1 VSRLEH
7 PAVQRVR
14 AALREKESRAEVIEL
29 ATTART
35 AEDAAR
41 SLGVEVGAIVKSLVF
56 LIEGA
61 PVMALVAGD
70 RRCDTAALPAAF
82 GRHGLVMRADAD
94 KVRDVTGFVI
104 GGVAPLG
111 HPRPLPVAIDD
122 SLGRFEIV
130 YAAAGHPFCVFATTA
145 FELSLLT
152 GGPIVKGITVQ
163 EKP

>member
-1 VSRLEH
+1 VSRLDH

-14 AALREKESRAEVIEL
+14 AALRGKGSRAEVIEL

-56 LIEGA
+56 LIDGA

-94 KVRDVTGFVI
+94 RVRDVTGFVI
-104 GGVAPLG
+104 GGVAPVG
-111 HPRPLPVAIDD
+111 HPDPLPSAIDD
-122 SLGRFEIV
+122 SLGRFETV
-130 YAAAGHPFCVFATTA
+130 YAAAGHPFCVFATTM

-152 GGPIVKGITVQ
+152 GGPIVKGISAQ
-163 EKP
+163 AKP